1 MTKIEIAHELL
12 DAFYTLTARLYLWQC
27 AHTTCIPLSTWA
39 SLFTPG
45 TACGATQHIWVWK
58 REWLPQKPLPWD
70 PEMSCLSLF
79 HYPHA
84 STNMCS
90 ILLKAWFPSTSKG
103 IAPLE
108 FWTSKPTVASIDA
121 NSLHHPTLQEL
132 HDKTTVL
139 NDLVFNARKAFY
151 VAVKD
156 SGYTMCIINCDQ
168 MCAHSSLIL

>member
-1 MTKIEIAHELL
+1 MHS
-12 DAFYTLTARLYLWQC
+12 
-27 AHTTCIPLSTWA
+27 IPLLQGST
-39 SLFTPG
+39 SDNVL
-45 TACGATQHIWVWK
+45 TQHAYPCL
-58 REWLPQKPLPWD
+58 REQVCSHLEPPVVLLNIYEFENVNGYLRSHCHGTQKCPA
-70 PEMSCLSLF
+70 SACS

-108 FWTSKPTVASIDA
+108 FWTSKPTVASTDA